1 MSTSKSFILSI
12 ISLLVLPYAVVPLQ
26 ALSASTQ
33 GFTIS
38 VTDGRNTINAGGTLI
53 YAVNVSL
60 HGNDTETATVQF
72 TLPDYT
78 TIVSPSNGG
87 QLRGG
92 KVVWDNLTMSP
103 NSNITLNVQVT
114 LVPQVPNGT
123 TLRATGTVDGISST
137 DATVVGT
144 NTIPSKAFKL
154 SITDKLK
161 TVSPTQE
168 TTYTATVKNV
178 SSEDVTTDVHVS
190 LGQFVDIVGIDND
203 AYVNNS
209 SITWFN
215 EKFDAGESKTYV
227 IDAKI
232 ERFAAEYFLI
242 TTKLQAGGVTATD
255 LTSVQTN
262 IDDLL
267 GDNDNDDESAAKIR
281 FSVTPD
287 SLEVLPGGRIRYNV
301 SVRNAGSETV
311 DDLVATVKIDPSVS
325 ILVNAGTAENINA
338 STIKWKVPELSAGE
352 TWRTSFELA
361 LVDGLP
367 VGTAIPV
374 VSTLSG
380 PSMDSITLQSRVSV
394 TSVALIGTL
403 PPTGAPMDTLATF
416 MLMPMAMLA
425 AGFQR
430 RLKLS

>member
-12 ISLLVLPYAVVPLQ
+12 ISLLVLPYAVAPLQ
-26 ALSASTQ
+26 AIGASTQ

-60 HGNDTETATVQF
+60 HGDDTETATVQF

-87 QLRGG
+87 ELSGG

-103 NSNITLNVQVT
+103 NSSITLNVQVT

-137 DATVVGT
+137 DTTVVGT
-144 NTIPSKAFKL
+144 NTIPNKAFKL

-161 TVSPTQE
+161 TVSPTQD

-178 SSEDVTTDVHVS
+178 SSEDVTTDVHIS

-203 AYVNNS
+203 AYINGS

-227 IDAKI
+227 IDGTI
-232 ERFAAEYFLI
+232 ERQAAEYFLI

-267 GDNDNDDESAAKIR
+267 GDNDDDDSEAKIR

-301 SVRNAGSETV
+301 SVRNAGNESV
-311 DDLVATVKIDPSVS
+311 KDLVATVKIDPSVS
-325 ILVNAGTAENINA
+325 ILVNGGTAEKVNA
-338 STIKWKVPELSAGE
+338 STLKWNVPTLSAGE

-361 LVDGLP
+361 LIDGLP